1 MQRIYGVP
9 ASMGRQKRV
18 VDAKR
23 RLAKCQKHGFQ
34 KVQSTAGLRSCKPW
48 FTVPLEAHDAPERK

>member
-1 MQRIYGVP
+1 
-9 ASMGRQKRV
+9 MGRV